1 MKYKQ
6 YLNVVFILLT
16 TIVLVVSPAIC
27 QYVDSFRA
35 RPGVAYGGELL
46 LPLIP
51 LLAFLAFKNMDI
63 WKATKKKFID
73 NHKDDE

>member
-6 YLNVVFILLT
+6 YLNIVFIVIT
-16 TIVLVVSPAIC
+16 SIVLIGLPEIC
-27 QYVDSFRA
+27 RYIDSFRA

-51 LLAFLAFKNMDI
+51 LLAFLAFKNMDT